1 MNKSP
6 RLRPRAAQNS
16 GAQRRAPARLATS
29 VDVVLLSY
37 RDGRLSV
44 LTLPSPD
51 GARARRVLPWRWL
64 GAGDSVGRVADALA
78 REAGGRAPALLEQMR
93 AYDARLR
100 HVADAE
106 LSVAFLALVPG
117 EPTTGEG
124 AWLPV
129 DALGAL
135 APRHRAMVDDAVSA
149 LSARVDLAPVAF
161 HLLPRT
167 FTLSQLQEAYELLL
181 GRHLHK
187 ASFRRA
193 LQGAR
198 LVEPLDEW
206 RSEGRGRPAQLFRY
220 APAKR
225 RGAARSARFD
235 WM

>member
-1 MNKSP
+1 
-6 RLRPRAAQNS
+6 
-16 GAQRRAPARLATS
+16 
-29 VDVVLLSY
+29 
-37 RDGRLSV
+37 
-44 LTLPSPD
+44 
-51 GARARRVLPWRWL
+51 
-64 GAGDSVGRVADALA
+64 
-78 REAGGRAPALLEQMR
+78 
-93 AYDARLR
+93 
-100 HVADAE
+100 
-106 LSVAFLALVPG
+106 
-117 EPTTGEG
+117 
-124 AWLPV
+124 V
-129 DALGAL
+129 DALGSL

-149 LSARVDLAPVAF
+149 LRARVDLAPVAF

-225 RGAARSARFD
+225 RAAARSARFD